1 MIKAIEGTAQCRNNQ
16 YPRSSQSNHRE
27 DRNRNRKGRNPY
39 PSFGLHSG
47 EQIRLDHCK
56 AYPLQ
61 EHKPSRIVI
70 ETEFPLYIVARAY
83 YKNDTGE
90 RSFRF
95 CINKASLM
103 CGDMRAW
110 RMSTGESLR

>member
-1 MIKAIEGTAQCRNNQ
+1 MIKAVTGAAQCRNSGQ
-16 YPRSSQSNHRE
+16 
-27 DRNRNRKGRNPY
+27 NRNPQHRRNPY
-39 PSFGLHSG
+39 PSFGLHPG

-61 EHKPSRIVI
+61 EHEPSRIVI

-83 YKNDTGE
+83 YKDDAGE

-103 CGDMRAW
+103 CGDVRAW
-110 RMSTGESLR
+110 RMSTGESLK